1 MKDFIRRSN
10 LTVCFFAN
18 KQKHSNRAGNFAR
31 SEFGTTTLLLVPEL
45 RLLYSNTVSSLPLT
59 SGEKTNCGVP
69 HVWRHVT
76 CGKLAQISPRISVTF
91 LRFSMLCLLA
101 RSAWL
106 AWRTFW
112 LNARCSGKKSCIR
125 EFVLAYTIFH
135 KSFPRI
141 RILLLLARSVRSE
154 PVVNTSILVVLWSRM
169 ILILSKEI
177 LSAKNASYLSPR
189 FALSL
194 DM

>member
-1 MKDFIRRSN
+1 MFVDRDQSLRFVILSLGPWKILYEDRILLFVSSLINKHIQIR
-10 LTVCFFAN
+10 
-18 KQKHSNRAGNFAR
+18 RAGNFAR
-31 SEFGTTTLLLVPEL
+31 RKKSEFGTAPLLLVPEL
-45 RLLYSNTVSSLPLT
+45 RLPYSNTVSSLPLT

-76 CGKLAQISPRISVTF
+76 CGRLAQISPRISVTF

-125 EFVLAYTIFH
+125 
-135 KSFPRI
+135 
-141 RILLLLARSVRSE
+141 
-154 PVVNTSILVVLWSRM
+154 
-169 ILILSKEI
+169 
-177 LSAKNASYLSPR
+177 
-189 FALSL
+189 
-194 DM
+194 